1 MTILPLMLLIYS
13 KCAKFR
19 NSNLISLRKYK
30 NQEKIKRIEHI
41 LSRLVIKVFQNDN
54 VSLVKIQ
61 IYSNSI
67 FRK

>member
-30 NQEKIKRIEHI
+30 NQEKNKKNRTHSEQIGDKSFPKRQCFIG
-41 LSRLVIKVFQNDN
+41 
-54 VSLVKIQ
+54 
-61 IYSNSI
+61 
-67 FRK
+67 